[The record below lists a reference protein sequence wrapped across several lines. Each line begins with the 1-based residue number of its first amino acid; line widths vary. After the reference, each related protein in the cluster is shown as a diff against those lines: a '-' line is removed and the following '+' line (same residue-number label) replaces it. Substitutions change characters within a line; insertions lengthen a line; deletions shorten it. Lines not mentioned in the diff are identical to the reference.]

1 MTQGSRATSQSV
13 IHQRPQPQ
21 SSFDELNT
29 TKNSGVAVL
38 DYSPR
43 QIVTEELGPR
53 ELDEVERPDRST
65 EFELADQ
72 IDSANVSQDDDG
84 DEAVMLELNHKSLRL
99 LQAQVIDH
107 IEQLGQAA
115 LLYTLE
121 QETTSTFNKA
131 LNECFSTNRELT
143 NELYRLKERHDQ
155 SLMDELAEAP
165 DSSED

>member
-1 MTQGSRATSQSV
+1 
-13 IHQRPQPQ
+13 
-21 SSFDELNT
+21 
-29 TKNSGVAVL
+29 
-38 DYSPR
+38 
-43 QIVTEELGPR
+43 
-53 ELDEVERPDRST
+53 
-65 EFELADQ
+65 
-72 IDSANVSQDDDG
+72 
-84 DEAVMLELNHKSLRL
+84 MLELNHKSLRL